1 MPVGTIALL
10 ILLGLMF
17 FGLFHT
23 TLDRLKLSDTQA
35 ISAIVLIILGSFISI
50 PLTRNLSI
58 NVGGTIPVLLAVYVL
73 ARADRSVELLRGLL
87 AIIITT
93 GGIYLISRFLSQVP
107 EPGTDSLYLNGL
119 LAGVIAY
126 AVGRSRRT
134 AFSAGVL
141 SVFILDII
149 HLISRNLK
157 GQPVSGTIAGA
168 GAFDSLV
175 IAGIVGLLLAEIL
188 GETIERVSNIGKA
201 EPTVQETGTDTT
213 DSSTTLEE
221 NGGDHNE

>member
-1 MPVGTIALL
+1 MPVGTITLL
-10 ILLGLMF
+10 VLLGLMF
-17 FGLFHT
+17 FGLFQT

-35 ISAIVLIILGSFISI
+35 IGAVVLIILGSFINI
-50 PLTRNLSI
+50 PLTRNLSV
-58 NVGGTIPVLLAVYVL
+58 NLGGIIPVLLAIYVL
-73 ARADRSVELLRGLL
+73 ARADRRIELLRGLL
-87 AIIITT
+87 AIVLTT
-93 GGIYLISRFLSQVP
+93 GGIYLVSRFLSRAP

-119 LAGVIAY
+119 LAGIVAY

-149 HLISRNLK
+149 HLVSRNLR
-157 GQPVSGTIAGA
+157 GQPLSGTIAGA

-188 GETIERVSNIGKA
+188 GETIERVSNIGQA
-201 EPTVQETGTDTT
+201 QPTLQESNIETT
-213 DSSTTLEE
+213 NDSETREE
-221 NGGDHNE
+221 NGGENNE